1 MLTRSP
7 DRVLRDRANVRWA
20 MMWLGTAE
28 ATAVVLDAGGER
40 MQRSANRPRTPA
52 VLLAGLVLATL
63 AGCTPSTLPDGSVPQ
78 DRPFGV
84 NGMTEEDGKVWVADL
99 FGGQLIRFD
108 PDDGSIDERY
118 GRMEGLCGTD
128 DVVVAPD
135 TTLVATC
142 PVEGL
147 VIAVER
153 GGTARVLADVGRGV
167 NPIALDPS
175 GDAVLVGFGTP
186 DDDRLLRVPLD
197 GADAQ
202 VVAQGLPVLNG
213 FDLGPDGMLY
223 APTGGAG
230 GSFGTGGL
238 ARIDLDT
245 GTVEQL
251 DLTFPGSE
259 RTGFS
264 FACGVDVAADGTVF
278 VAQCF
283 EPAVFA
289 VDPAT
294 AIATLAARAPFDAAD
309 NVVVLDDG
317 RIVQSGFFG
326 GRVAVSTPDAGGYST
341 REVFVGG

>member
-1 MLTRSP
+1 
-7 DRVLRDRANVRWA
+7 VIA
-20 MMWLGTAE
+20 
-28 ATAVVLDAGGER
+28 AVV
-40 MQRSANRPRTPA
+40 SAI
-52 VLLAGLVLATL
+52 VLA
-63 AGCTPSTLPDGSVPQ
+63 ACTPSTLPDGSVPQ

-84 NGMTEEDGKVWVADL
+84 NGMTEEDGEVWVADL
-99 FGGQLIRFD
+99 FGGQLVRFD
-108 PDDGSIDERY
+108 PDDGAISERY

-135 TTLVATC
+135 GTLVATC

-147 VIAVER
+147 VVAVQR

-175 GDAVLVGFGTP
+175 GESVLVGFGTDD

-197 GADAQ
+197 GADVQ
-202 VVAQGLPVLNG
+202 VVAQDLPVLNG
-213 FDLGPDGMLY
+213 FDVGPDGDLY
-223 APTGGAG
+223 APTGGAA

-238 ARIDLDT
+238 ARVDLGT
-245 GTVEQL
+245 GVVEQL
-251 DLTFPGSE
+251 DLTFPGSD

-294 AIATLAARAPFDAAD
+294 SIATLATRAPFDAAD

-326 GRVAVSTPDAGGYST
+326 GRVAVSTPGAGGYST